1 LRFWAWQRHGHAEGR
16 SVISS
21 ERALILAPAGSD
33 GAQTSTLLK
42 NAGWAAETFPTIE
55 LFMEQ
60 LRKGAGVAL
69 LADEMLGGDTLQPL
83 LEWVANQPSW
93 SDFPFVVLTCRNG
106 PGPNGLH
113 NGLETRLGNV
123 IFLER
128 PFQPQAL
135 SNVVDNALR
144 GRRRQYEARRYLDDL
159 REGEQRLQTAL
170 LAGRMGS
177 WELDIT
183 EQVLHGS
190 EQFKACYGRTA
201 SERFLYSDLIAAIA
215 APDAQRVQRALG
227 DAINTGAD
235 LVIEYRV
242 IWPNGT
248 EHWLDSRAR
257 VLPDRY
263 GRPETVVGVVSDI
276 TARRNAETERE
287 KLMLALA
294 TERERTQQAL
304 RGERALSGL
313 LLTSVPAGIVAY
325 DSDFRVTIWNPVME
339 RIFGLPSPAVLG
351 RPLTNVFSQEQRDV
365 IEPRLRD
372 ALSGVSGPIEEV
384 ELTTIAAGHVMLESQ
399 HAPLR
404 GGDGQI
410 VGGAA
415 FFRDITDRHRAEEQ
429 LRHAQKMETIG
440 QLTGGVAH
448 DFNNLL
454 AAVQGNLELLA
465 KRLPD
470 DPQIRR
476 FIDGA
481 MQGAQRGASLTAR
494 LLAFARRQDLK
505 PEPTDL
511 AQLLEGMRGL
521 MERSL
526 GPIVTIRYDLAPDLP
541 PARVD
546 SNQLELAILNLAVN
560 ARDAMPEGGELTVS
574 LSQMDGSESRIGL
587 SGPFLRVGVSDTGS
601 GMDATT
607 LKSAIEPFFSTKELG
622 KGTGLGLSMVHGLA
636 VQLDGALKLISA
648 PGEGTT
654 AELWLPV
661 STAPVMEI
669 REMEPERSK
678 APASTILVVDDDALI
693 NMNTVDMVEDL
704 GHTALE
710 AYSGKQALEILG
722 SDKRIDVLITDYAMP
737 GMTGVELA
745 GKARQLRPGLPILL
759 ATGYA
764 DLPSGTTTDLPRL
777 AKPYQQ
783 ADLATHIAR
792 LLAHREQ

>member
-1 LRFWAWQRHGHAEGR
+1 MT
-16 SVISS
+16 SS
-21 ERALILAPAGSD
+21 ERALILVSAEGD
-33 GAQTSTLLK
+33 GDQTSQLLK
-42 NAGWAAETFPTIE
+42 NAGWAAETFTHADA
-55 LFMEQ
+55 LVEQ
-60 LRKGAGVAL
+60 LHKGAGVAL
-69 LADEMLGGDTLQPL
+69 LADETLHGDNLRPL
-83 LEWVANQPSW
+83 FEWVANQPSW
-93 SDFPFVVLTCRNG
+93 SDFPFIVLTRRDEG
-106 PGPNGLH
+106 IPAGLD

-128 PFQPQAL
+128 PFHPQAL
-135 SNVVDNALR
+135 SNVVGNALR

-159 REGEQRLQTAL
+159 REGEQSLQTAL

-190 EQFKACYGRTA
+190 DQFKACYGRA
-201 SERFLYSDLIAAIA
+201 ADERLLYADLIAAIA
-215 APDAQRVQRALG
+215 SPDIQRVQRALH
-227 DAINTGAD
+227 DSISTGAD

-263 GRPETVVGVVSDI
+263 GRPETLVGVVSDI
-276 TARRNAETERE
+276 TARRNAEAERE
-287 KLMLALA
+287 KLLLALA

-351 RPLTNVFSQEQRDV
+351 RPLTDVFSRDQGDI

-372 ALSGVSGPIEEV
+372 ALAGVSGPIEEI
-384 ELTTIAAGHVMLESQ
+384 ELTTIAAGQVMLESQ

-429 LRHAQKMETIG
+429 LRQAQKMETIG

-481 MQGAQRGASLTAR
+481 LQGAQRGASLTAR
-494 LLAFARRQDLK
+494 LLAFARRQELT

-526 GPIVTIRYDLAPDLP
+526 GTMVTIRYELAPGLP

-546 SNQLELAILNLAVN
+546 PNQLELAILNLAVN
-560 ARDAMPEGGELTVS
+560 ARDAMPEGGELTIS
-574 LSQMDGSESRIGL
+574 LNQMDGSDSRLGL
-587 SGPFLRVGVSDTGS
+587 SGPFLRLGVADTGS
-601 GMDATT
+601 GMDAET

-661 STAPVMEI
+661 STSPVTEL
-669 REMEPERSK
+669 REMPLERTE

-722 SDKRIDVLITDYAMP
+722 SGQQVDMLITDYAMP

-764 DLPSGTTTDLPRL
+764 DLPSGTSTDLPRL

-783 ADLATHIAR
+783 TDLATQIAR
-792 LLAHREQ
+792 LLAHRE

>member
-1 LRFWAWQRHGHAEGR
+1 M
-16 SVISS
+16 ISS
-21 ERALILAPAGSD
+21 ERALILAPSGGD
-33 GAQTSTLLK
+33 GTEISEQLK
-42 NAGWAAETFPTIE
+42 HAGWAAETFDTIE
-55 LFMEQ
+55 PLIEA

-69 LADEMLGGDTLQPL
+69 LADETLHGDNLQPL

-93 SDFPFVVLTCRNG
+93 SDFPFVVLSRRDEAG
-106 PGPNGLH
+106 PTALDS
-113 NGLETRLGNV
+113 GLETRLGNV
-123 IFLER
+123 MLLER
-128 PFQPQAL
+128 PFHPQAL
-135 SNVVDNALR
+135 SNAVANALR

-159 REGEQRLQTAL
+159 RESEQSLQTAL

-177 WELDIT
+177 WELNIA
-183 EQVLHGS
+183 EQVLHGT

-201 SERFLYSDLIAAIA
+201 EEKFLYPDLIAAIA
-215 APDAQRVQRALG
+215 PSDAKRVERALH
-227 DAINTGAD
+227 DSINTGAD

-242 IWPNGT
+242 IWPNGQ

-263 GRPETVVGVVSDI
+263 GRPETIVGVVSDI
-276 TARRNAETERE
+276 TARRNAEAERE

-325 DSDFRVTIWNPVME
+325 DGDFRVTIWNPVME
-339 RIFGLPSPAVLG
+339 RIFGMPSPAVLG
-351 RPLTNVFSQEQRDV
+351 RPLTDVFSKEQRDI

-372 ALSGVSGPIEEV
+372 ALAGVSGPIEEI
-384 ELTTIAAGHVMLESQ
+384 ELTTLAAGQVMLESQ

-415 FFRDITDRHRAEEQ
+415 FFRDVTDRHRAEEQ

-470 DPQIRR
+470 DPQFRR

-481 MQGAQRGASLTAR
+481 LQGAQRGAALTAR
-494 LLAFARRQDLK
+494 LLAFARRQELK

-511 AQLLEGMRGL
+511 AQLLEGMRAL

-526 GPIVTIRYDLAPDLP
+526 GTIVTIRYALAPGLP

-546 SNQLELAILNLAVN
+546 PNQLELAILNLAVN
-560 ARDAMPEGGELTVS
+560 ARDAMPEGGELTIS
-574 LSQMDGSESRIGL
+574 LNQVDGSESGIGL
-587 SGPFLRVGVSDTGS
+587 SGPFLRLGVADSGT
-601 GMDATT
+601 GMDAAT

-669 REMEPERSK
+669 SEMEPERSA

-722 SDKRIDVLITDYAMP
+722 SDRQVDVLITDYAMP

-764 DLPSGTTTDLPRL
+764 DLPSGTSTDLPRL

-783 ADLATHIAR
+783 ADLATQIAR
-792 LLAHREQ
+792 LLAHRE

>member
-1 LRFWAWQRHGHAEGR
+1 M
-16 SVISS
+16 ISS
-21 ERALILAPAGSD
+21 ERALILAPSGED
-33 GAQTSTLLK
+33 GAEISQLLK
-42 NAGWAAETFPTIE
+42 QAGWTSEIFDTIE
-55 LFMEQ
+55 PLLDA

-69 LADEMLGGDTLQPL
+69 LAEEALHGDNLQPL

-93 SDFPFVVLTCRNG
+93 SDFPFVVLTRRGAAG
-106 PGPNGLH
+106 PIALD

-128 PFQPQAL
+128 PFHPQAL
-135 SNVVDNALR
+135 SNAVDNALR

-177 WELDIT
+177 WELDIA

-190 EQFKACYGRTA
+190 EQFKACYGRKA
-201 SERFLYSDLIAAIA
+201 EERFLYPDLVASIA
-215 APDAQRVQRALG
+215 PQDAQRVQRALH
-227 DAINTGAD
+227 DSINTGAD

-242 IWPNGT
+242 IWPNGQ

-263 GRPETVVGVVSDI
+263 GRPETLVGVVSDI
-276 TARRNAETERE
+276 TARRNAEAERE

-325 DSDFRVTIWNPVME
+325 DGDFRVTIWNPVME

-351 RPLTNVFSQEQRDV
+351 RPLTDVFSKEQRDV

-372 ALSGVSGPIEEV
+372 ALSGVSGPIEEI
-384 ELTTIAAGHVMLESQ
+384 ELTTAAAGQVMLESQ

-415 FFRDITDRHRAEEQ
+415 FFRDVTDRHRAEEQ

-454 AAVQGNLELLA
+454 AAVQGNLELLR
-465 KRLPD
+465 KRLPE

-481 MQGAQRGASLTAR
+481 LQGAQRGAALTAR
-494 LLAFARRQDLK
+494 LLAFARRQELK

-526 GPIVTIRYDLAPDLP
+526 GTIVTIRYDLAPGLP

-546 SNQLELAILNLAVN
+546 PNQLELAILNLAVN
-560 ARDAMPEGGELTVS
+560 ARDAMPEGGELTITLNQV
-574 LSQMDGSESRIGL
+574 DGGESGIGL
-587 SGPFLRVGVSDTGS
+587 SGPFLRLGVADSGT
-601 GMDATT
+601 GMDAAT

-669 REMEPERSK
+669 PEMEPERSA

-722 SDKRIDVLITDYAMP
+722 SDRQVDVLITDYAMP

-764 DLPSGTTTDLPRL
+764 DLPSGTSTDLPRL

-783 ADLATHIAR
+783 ADLATQIAR
-792 LLAHREQ
+792 LLAHRE